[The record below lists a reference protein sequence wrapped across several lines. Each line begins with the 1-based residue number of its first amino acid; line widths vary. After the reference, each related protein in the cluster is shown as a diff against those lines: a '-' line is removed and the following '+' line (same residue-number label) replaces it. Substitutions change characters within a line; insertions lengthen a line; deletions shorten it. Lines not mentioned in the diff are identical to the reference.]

1 MTDIYIDADACPV
14 REEIYR
20 VAARLRLVVFVVSNG
35 SRPVRPPG
43 TSNVRMVLGGG
54 LDPFKDTKTEVILEP
69 AEYRTGKVIEPY
81 NDAQK

>member
-1 MTDIYIDADACPV
+1 VWQLAFGSLCS
-14 REEIYR
+14 
-20 VAARLRLVVFVVSNG
+20 VSNG